1 MKLIVEDDKVKDKI
15 SEEDKI
21 VIMDKC
27 KEIIEWLDKMEIVD
41 KEDYEVKQK
50 ELEIVC
56 NFIIIKFY
64 QSVGGVGG
72 VGGMFGGGMFGGF
85 FGVQFGVV

>member
-41 KEDYEVKQK
+41 KEDYEVK
-50 ELEIVC
+50 
-56 NFIIIKFY
+56 
-64 QSVGGVGG
+64 
-72 VGGMFGGGMFGGF
+72 
-85 FGVQFGVV
+85 